1 MSFAKE
7 RSFVQTTR
15 YHVAGM
21 TCAHCER
28 AVVQELMAVEGVRS
42 VAVDLVPQGVSVVTV
57 TGEGAPSRAQVAAAV
72 DEAGYALVEA
82 P

>member
-1 MSFAKE
+1 ML
-7 RSFVQTTR
+7 TTT
-15 YHVAGM
+15 YHVEGM

-42 VAVDLVPQGVSVVTV
+42 VTVELVPQGVSTVAV
-57 TGEGAPSRAQVAAAV
+57 TGERGPSRERVEAAV
-72 DEAGYALVEA
+72 EEAGYALVEA